1 MKTNLKS
8 LTNLI
13 LTGAAAAMLAA
24 CQTIASEV
32 IVVTATPTPMTV
44 TAITPGQPG
53 TSAALVTP
61 QPTVVELTVKPEI
74 SSPPAVALEAG
85 MLLKGS
91 GDGVF
96 YLTAA
101 GTRLHFSNMGT
112 LLAFGFTQN
121 DIVSVA
127 DYALAPLPLAGELTR
142 LVFDTQDNLYWVA
155 AGRLWQVNEWKKVVE
170 QANYTG
176 LPVTRLDPS
185 LQAKL
190 PQPSG
195 FGEGALLQANDRLYY
210 LDHGTLIVV
219 KNKPKNEAVI
229 DIPAEVVAA
238 YDQQTQLAQTQ
249 LLLKGD
255 IPAANVRQSPN
266 LQAAILG
273 TVKSGDRLIG
283 QARSVD
289 HAWLQIMYQGQP
301 GWLAADL
308 VEESV
313 AVSLLP
319 PVYATPS
326 PTATPVP
333 QAQPAAI
340 VETSTPQPLICTDVP
355 IRGFGLVWSKY
366 AEVRTTIGCPDSWQ
380 GGEKATQAA
389 VQRFQNGV
397 MVWLAADGVYDGD
410 DPIYV
415 FFTDGSFQRFSD
427 LGPADPAK
435 VGSVPPGFATVDDRF
450 SKVYWEGTGAQV
462 KERLGYALGLAQESA
477 GAQQQFSNGRM
488 FWVEALDRIFVIYE
502 YSYFDGQNNWIPV
515 RAWHSYE
522 DTF

>member
-8 LTNLI
+8 LTHLI
-13 LTGAAAAMLAA
+13 LAGALVTTLAA
-24 CQTIASEV
+24 CNTVASEV
-32 IVVTATPTPMTV
+32 IVVTATSTNV
-44 TAITPGQPG
+44 AITAPGQPV
-53 TSAALVTP
+53 TLVTP
-61 QPTVVELTVKPEI
+61 QPTVVELTLKPDTA
-74 SSPPAVALEAG
+74 PRPAALAAG
-85 MLLKGS
+85 VLLKGS

-101 GTRLHFSNMGT
+101 GTRLHLNNMDT
-112 LLAFGFTQN
+112 LRAFGFEEK
-121 DIVSVA
+121 DIVATA
-127 DYALAPLPLAGELTR
+127 DSTLAELPLAGELTR
-142 LVFDTQDNLYWVA
+142 LVFDAQDNLFWVA
-155 AGRLWQVNEWKKVVE
+155 DGRLWPVNEWKKVVE
-170 QANYTG
+170 RVDYTG

-185 LQAKL
+185 LQANL
-190 PQPSG
+190 SRQNG
-195 FGEGALLQANDRLYY
+195 FSEDTLLRADGTFYFF
-210 LDHGTLIVV
+210 DHGVLIALKSKPTHEMVV
-219 KNKPKNEAVI
+219 
-229 DIPAEVVAA
+229 DIPAEMAAA
-238 YDQQTQLAQTQ
+238 YQQEMQLAQTRLQ
-249 LLLKGD
+249 LRGD
-255 IPAANVRQSPN
+255 IPAANVRQSPD
-266 LQAAILG
+266 LQAEILG

-289 HAWLQIMYQGQP
+289 HAWLQIFYQGQP
-301 GWLAADL
+301 GWLAANL

-319 PVYATPS
+319 AVYATPS
-326 PTATPVP
+326 PTTTPVP

-366 AEVRTTIGCPDSWQ
+366 GEVRTTIGCPDAWQ
-380 GGEKATQAA
+380 GGEQATQAA

-397 MVWLAADGVYDGD
+397 MLWLAADGVYDGD

-415 FFTDGSFQRFSD
+415 FVMDGSFQRFSD

-435 VGSVPPGFATVDDRF
+435 VGSVPPGFVTVDERF

-462 KERLGYALGLAQESA
+462 KERLGYALEPAQESA